1 MSADFPHAN
10 ARLTQAARHWA
21 DGEVTQD
28 AWRRERREIIGELC
42 SKRTDCEGEDV
53 PSASA
58 PVTVARQAESVTS
71 PQLPVSPAKPAP
83 AEPASQPAPVDVAD
97 DEVLMLGVLL
107 LAVIGGALFIFFM
120 V

>member
-42 SKRTDCEGEDV
+42 SKRADCGGEDT
-53 PSASA
+53 PSAAA
-58 PVTVARQAESVTS
+58 PVARPAESVTS
-71 PQLPVSPAKPAP
+71 PQLPVSPAKPVP
-83 AEPASQPAPVDVAD
+83 AEPASQPAPADVAD
-97 DEVLMLGVLL
+97 DEVLILGVLL